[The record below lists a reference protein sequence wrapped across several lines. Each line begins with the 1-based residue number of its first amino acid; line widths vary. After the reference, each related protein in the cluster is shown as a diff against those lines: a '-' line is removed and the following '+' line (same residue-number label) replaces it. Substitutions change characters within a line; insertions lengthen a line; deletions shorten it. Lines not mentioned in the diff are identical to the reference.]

1 MNNSKILDS
10 WRWFGDGD
18 PISLKNI
25 RMTGVKNIVSG
36 LHQIPIGDIWTIED
50 ILIHKNKIEEYG
62 FSWSVVESIPVHET
76 IKYGGQERD
85 KYIHNYSQSIK
96 NIASAGINILCYNFM
111 PLVDWTR
118 TDLMYS
124 NPDGSFC
131 LGFDYIDFIVFDLF
145 ILQREISKDNTYTQE
160 QIQESQKRFEK
171 MSSSDINKL
180 SETILKGLPGSMVN
194 SSTLESFRKQ
204 LQLYSG
210 ITKQKLQENLKYFL
224 NAIVPIAIECNVY
237 LGIHPDDPPLN
248 LFNIPRIVSTL
259 EDLQDICNFY
269 PCEQNGITLCIGS
282 LASNPDNDIS
292 KIVSKMSSKVNF
304 LHLRN
309 IINQESQLEKFSFKE
324 SEHLLGDVN
333 LVEVITKI
341 MDQSRPINI
350 YFRPDHGDLL
360 FEEDKY
366 QNVNPGYSL
375 FGRFRGL
382 SEIRGIL
389 YCLKKIKKL
398 NYS

>member
-1 MNNSKILDS
+1 MFKNDLIES
-10 WRWFGDGD
+10 WRWFGDSD
-18 PISLKNI
+18 PISLKKI
-25 RMTGVKNIVSG
+25 KMTGVKSIVSG
-36 LHQIPIGDIWTIED
+36 LHHVPIGEIWTLED
-50 ILIHKNKIEEYG
+50 ILIHKNKIEESG
-62 FSWSVVESIPVHET
+62 LTWSVVESIPVHET

-85 KYIHNYSQSIK
+85 KYIHNYSQSIR

-111 PLVDWTR
+111 PMVDWTR
-118 TDLMYS
+118 TNLMDL
-124 NPDGSFC
+124 NPDGSYR
-131 LGFDYIDFIVFDLF
+131 LSFDYIDFIVFDLC
-145 ILQREISKDNTYTQE
+145 ILQGETFKENTYTSE
-160 QIQESQKRFEK
+160 QIKAAQTRFQS

-194 SSTLESFRKQ
+194 SSTLETFRDLLKIYQ
-204 LQLYSG
+204 G
-210 ITKQKLQENLKYFL
+210 TTRQKLQENLKYFL
-224 NAIVPIAIECNVY
+224 NSIVPIAIECNVY

-259 EDLQDICNFY
+259 EDLQEICNLY
-269 PCEQNGITLCIGS
+269 PCQQNGITLCIGS

-292 KIVSKMSSKVNF
+292 EIVSKMSQKVNF

-309 IINQESQLEKFSFKE
+309 IISQPTKLENFSFKE

-333 LVEVITKI
+333 LVEVITKV
-341 MDQSRPINI
+341 MSQSRPINI

-360 FEEDKY
+360 FEEHKY

-382 SEIRGIL
+382 SEIRGVL
-389 YCLKKIKKL
+389 HCLKNK
-398 NYS
+398 